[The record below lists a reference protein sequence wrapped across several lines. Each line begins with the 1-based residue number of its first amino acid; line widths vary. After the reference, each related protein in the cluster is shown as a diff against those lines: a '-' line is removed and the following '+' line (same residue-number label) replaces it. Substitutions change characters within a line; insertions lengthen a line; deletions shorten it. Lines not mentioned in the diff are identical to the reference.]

1 VTRLNTALIV
11 SALVRRVG
19 QEGGFATII
28 HKGDESAGSI
38 LLLGL
43 EKGQVSGLWERA
55 LNHQGRYQWQ
65 RCGPQDIVN
74 ESDLTPYILKRRT
87 MDPDLWVVE
96 LDIADP
102 ARFAA
107 ESLSFD

>member
-1 VTRLNTALIV
+1 MTRLNTALIV

-43 EKGQVSGLWERA
+43 EKGQVSGLWERV
-55 LNHQGRYQWQ
+55 LNPQSHYQWQ

-74 ESDLTPYILKRRT
+74 ESDFTPYILKRRAA
-87 MDPDLWVVE
+87 DPDLWVVE